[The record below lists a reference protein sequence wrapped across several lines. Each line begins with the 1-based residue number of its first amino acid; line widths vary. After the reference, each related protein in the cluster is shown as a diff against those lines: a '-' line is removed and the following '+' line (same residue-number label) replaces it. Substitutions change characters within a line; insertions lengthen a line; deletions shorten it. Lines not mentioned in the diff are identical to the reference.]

1 MNVGYPEGF
10 AAPWLKGLT
19 ALVVLLSVAISL
31 LLMTILVAKK
41 DMKVLLYKMMPPMVV
56 KKLRRG
62 ETVVQRYDLSTIF
75 FSDIVGFTKMSGGMS
90 PLDVM
95 DMLNDMYSK
104 FDDLVLKHKLDN
116 RVSRAESDIYRTQ
129 CCIFGWQE
137 PGCNCTLTKTSNY
150 PPFLLF
156 AVMHTLSSEEAL
168 TIVWDEPERRRLL
181 YLHWMRWRFANP

>member
-19 ALVVLLSVAISL
+19 ARVVLLSVAISL

-104 FDDLVLKHKLDN
+104 FDDLVLKHKLYK
-116 RVSRAESDIYRTQ
+116 VE
-129 CCIFGWQE
+129 
-137 PGCNCTLTKTSNY
+137 
-150 PPFLLF
+150 
-156 AVMHTLSSEEAL
+156 
-168 TIVWDEPERRRLL
+168 TIG
-181 YLHWMRWRFANP
+181 

>member
-1 MNVGYPEGF
+1 MQVATIAESTNSEKVLGPKESPKNSVSVDLDTTNNIWQMRVGYPDGF

-19 ALVVLLSVAISL
+19 ALVVILSVAISL

-62 ETVVQRYDLSTIF
+62 ETVVQKYDLATIF
-75 FSDIVGFTKMSGGMS
+75 FSDIVGFTKMSGEMS

-104 FDDLVLKHKLDN
+104 FDDLVLKHK
-116 RVSRAESDIYRTQ
+116 VYKVE
-129 CCIFGWQE
+129 
-137 PGCNCTLTKTSNY
+137 
-150 PPFLLF
+150 
-156 AVMHTLSSEEAL
+156 
-168 TIVWDEPERRRLL
+168 TIG
-181 YLHWMRWRFANP
+181 